1 MWLLNHLYN
10 HCLEKLLDSH
20 QPMPTMGHNLT
31 YVQEN
36 FGALARMPI
45 LMWGF
50 STPMLPATA
59 PEVCLLHTR
68 NMKMKRKEHM
78 ASVYLKLN
86 MAFLPAYTLNL
97 VWEEKHKPSTSAW
110 LTCCL
115 WNVMYH
121 TAPSWAGWD
130 ASCLLPSSDLQS
142 CASEGADPPCT
153 MSSDIVLA
161 CSEGCVQQEF

>member
-20 QPMPTMGHNLT
+20 QPIPTMGHNLT

-68 NMKMKRKEHM
+68 NMKMKRNEHM
-78 ASVYLKLN
+78 ASVYLKWTWRFYPLILSTWYGKRSTN
-86 MAFLPAYTLNL
+86 LLQALGWLAVSETWCTIQHPHGLVEMQVAFCHPQICSHVHPKEQIL
-97 VWEEKHKPSTSAW
+97 H
-110 LTCCL
+110 
-115 WNVMYH
+115 
-121 TAPSWAGWD
+121 AP
-130 ASCLLPSSDLQS
+130 CPR
-142 CASEGADPPCT
+142 T
-153 MSSDIVLA
+153 
-161 CSEGCVQQEF
+161 